1 VRITIPGLPANPVV
15 TVTGPGGDPVIAR
28 STTVSG
34 DEAIFQ
40 EPSITI
46 PFGGQIRVTPA
57 IPAPRPITVGGTA
70 INTFDNE
77 TNPGSTTYFNFG
89 PAITVTAN

>member
-1 VRITIPGLPANPVV
+1 MTGVQTCALP
-15 TVTGPGGDPVIAR
+15 ISR
-28 STTVSG
+28 STSVAE
-34 DEAIFQ
+34 DLAIFQ
-40 EPSITI
+40 EQSITI

-57 IPAPRPITVGGTA
+57 IPSPRPITLGGTA

-89 PAITVTAN
+89 PAITVPAN

>member
-1 VRITIPGLPANPVV
+1 VRIAIPGLPANAVV

-28 STTVSG
+28 STSVSG
-34 DEAIFQ
+34 EEAIFQ
-40 EPSITI
+40 EQSITI

-57 IPAPRPITVGGTA
+57 IPSPRPITVGGTA

>member
-1 VRITIPGLPANPVV
+1 
-15 TVTGPGGDPVIAR
+15 VTGPGGAPVIAT
-28 STTVSG
+28 SISVAE
-34 DEAIFQ
+34 DAAIFREQ
-40 EPSITI
+40 SITI

-57 IPAPRPITVGGTA
+57 IPSPRPIMLGGTA
-70 INTFDNE
+70 INTFDND